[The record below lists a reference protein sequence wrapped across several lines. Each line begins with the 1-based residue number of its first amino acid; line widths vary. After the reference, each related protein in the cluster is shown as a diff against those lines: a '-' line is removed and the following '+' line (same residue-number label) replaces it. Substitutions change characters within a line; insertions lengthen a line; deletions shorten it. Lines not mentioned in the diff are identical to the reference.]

1 MQRQIWIGAALVAL
15 GFVGVSSVG
24 AQEAQ
29 TARPGLLFK
38 EEWKQ
43 PPYTGQ
49 LNDENRRVTPA
60 AVTNANLELKVYGE
74 QSREI
79 GVYNHESRMDL
90 WTGMANSPVAILLRS
105 KTGAFD
111 LTGLARLRAIV
122 RTGNLHVLHPALKL
136 ADGTLVAGSRTINTE
151 GEFLATEVAFNNQ
164 RWYKVDPVK
173 LTTTTEV
180 KAPDLSKVDEVGFI
194 DLAPA
199 GGHGSAGWANISTF
213 ELYAKSA
220 AR

>member
-1 MQRQIWIGAALVAL
+1 MQRHILIGAAVAAL
-15 GFVGVSSVG
+15 GFVSASAVD
-24 AQEAQ
+24 AQEAAA
-29 TARPGLLFK
+29 ARPGLLFK

-43 PPYTGQ
+43 PPFTGE
-49 LNDENRRVTPA
+49 LNDQNRRATAA
-60 AVTNANLELKVYGE
+60 AVMNPALELKLYGA
-74 QSREI
+74 QSAEV

-90 WTGMANSPVAILLRS
+90 WTGMATSPVAIMLRNKS
-105 KTGAFD
+105 GMID

-136 ADGTLVAGSRTINTE
+136 ADGTLIAGSHTINTE

-164 RWYKVDPVK
+164 RWYKLDPVK
-173 LTTTTEV
+173 LTATTEV
-180 KAPDLSKVDEVGFI
+180 KAPNLSKVDEVGFV
-194 DLAPA
+194 DLAPG

-220 AR
+220 PR